1 MVAPGLSDR
10 DLPAPATGPVT
21 GPFPRAQGGEPTPS
35 GGLPRPALRDP
46 SAPELAARDRRTLE
60 LRQFFQLPRRSA
72 EEKSHET
79 RVWLYFPRG
88 FGITA
93 QSWNSEA
100 FYRDASVFM
109 RLHAPSLTL
118 RELADL
124 EHPTSPAS
132 VLRRE
137 LPGLLDEQAPTASSL
152 ETLAKSLGA
161 ELADAAT
168 LATRAFAARL
178 KGLDRP
184 DPSGALVLELNTLC
198 TDMLRALGAVRRLRA
213 KARAFRTV
221 APSSLIPSLAFAEE
235 YAGAVI
241 DERLAE
247 LARTIDSLAVLR
259 DGHGTA
265 VRLRLVLAR
274 TAEEVVRRRVEQGFP
289 TPAGDSPEYFTYRT
303 GILKKELQRA
313 LYVDTRASTRD
324 PFFRNTAAMVAAGLA
339 ATWATLAQVP
349 LISGGLTTGQSLLFI
364 TLAVGAYVLK
374 DRIKEWVR
382 LALSK
387 RWLRWDHDRHIV
399 GDALAPAGLG
409 SFGGRA
415 QERVRWPELE
425 DIPEEVR
432 QLRARHRT
440 VRGVAP
446 ELEHVLE
453 YQRVVRFEA
462 GKTPVPEGF
471 GVQEL
476 FRLSLDEILKR
487 LDDPVDEVSYF
498 DPKAGT
504 FATAGMPKVYHLNVI
519 ALCVDH
525 ATQQRTLA
533 RWRVVVNQDGITH
546 IDPIV
551 ARRRESS
558 GAAASL
564 VPAAAE

>member
-1 MVAPGLSDR
+1 MVAPRLS
-10 DLPAPATGPVT
+10 
-21 GPFPRAQGGEPTPS
+21 EPTTGEHTPPS
-35 GGLPRPALRDP
+35 GLRREARPGDP
-46 SAPELAARDRRTLE
+46 APELAARDRRTLE
-60 LRQFFQLPRRSA
+60 LRQFFQLPRKEGEERSY
-72 EEKSHET
+72 ET

-88 FGITA
+88 FGISG
-93 QSWNSEA
+93 QSWSNEA
-100 FYRDASVFM
+100 FYRDASVYL

-137 LPGLLDEQAPTASSL
+137 LPGLLDEQAPSASSL

-161 ELADAAT
+161 ELADAVT
-168 LATRAFAARL
+168 VATRAFAARL
-178 KGLDRP
+178 RALERP
-184 DPSGALVLELNTLC
+184 DPAGILVLELNTLC
-198 TDMLRALGAVRRLRA
+198 NDVLRALAAVRRVRA
-213 KARAFRTV
+213 KARAYRTV
-221 APSSLIPSLAFAEE
+221 APASLIPSLAFAEE

-247 LARTIDSLAVLR
+247 LARVIEELPHLR
-259 DGHGTA
+259 DGRGTA
-265 VRLRLVLAR
+265 VRMRLVLAQC
-274 TAEEVVRRRVEQGFP
+274 AEEVVRRRVEQGFP

-324 PFFRNTAAMVAAGLA
+324 PFFRNSAAMVAAGLA

-364 TLAVGAYVLK
+364 ALAVGAYVLK

-382 LALSK
+382 LALSR

-415 QERVRWPELE
+415 QERARWVDPD
-425 DIPEEVR
+425 DIPDDVR
-432 QLRARHRT
+432 LLRARHRT

-462 GKTPVPEGF
+462 GKVPVPEGF

-476 FRLSLDEILKR
+476 VRVSLDEILKR

-498 DPKAGT
+498 DQRTGA
-504 FATAGMPKVYHLNVI
+504 FATADMPKVYHLNVI
-519 ALCVDH
+519 AHAVDQRSG
-525 ATQQRTLA
+525 QQALL
-533 RWRVVVNQDGITH
+533 RWRVVVNQDGIVH

-551 ARRRESS
+551 PRRRD
-558 GAAASL
+558 GAGAPTSL
-564 VPAAAE
+564 VPASAA

>member
-1 MVAPGLSDR
+1 MVAAGVKE
-10 DLPAPATGPVT
+10 PVS
-21 GPFPRAQGGEPTPS
+21 GEHTPS
-35 GGLPRPALRDP
+35 GGLPRPTPRDHF
-46 SAPELAARDRRTLE
+46 APELAARDRRTLE
-60 LRQFFQLPRRSA
+60 LRQFFQLPRKAGDER
-72 EEKSHET
+72 SHET
-79 RVWLYFPRG
+79 HLWLYFPRG

-93 QSWNSEA
+93 QSWSNEA
-100 FYRDASVFM
+100 FYRDASVYM

-137 LPGLLDEQAPTASSL
+137 LPGLLDEQAPTSGSL

-161 ELADAAT
+161 ELADAAG

-178 KGLDRP
+178 RALDRP
-184 DPSGALVLELNTLC
+184 SPSGALVLELNQLC
-198 TDMLRALGAVRRLRA
+198 NDMLRALAAVRRLRA
-213 KARAFRTV
+213 KARAYRTV
-221 APSSLIPSLAFAEE
+221 APASLIPSLAFAEE
-235 YAGAVI
+235 YAGAVV

-247 LARTIDSLAVLR
+247 LARAIDELPSLR
-259 DGHGTA
+259 DGQGTA
-265 VRLRLVLAR
+265 VRLRLVLAK

-289 TPAGDSPEYFTYRT
+289 TPAGDAPEYFTYRT

-324 PFFRNTAAMVAAGLA
+324 PFFRNSAAMVAAGLA

-382 LALSK
+382 LALSR

-415 QERVRWPELE
+415 QERVRWVDVEH
-425 DIPEEVR
+425 IPEEVR
-432 QLRARHRT
+432 ALRARHRT

-453 YQRVVRFEA
+453 YQRFVRFET

-498 DPKAGT
+498 DQRAGT
-504 FATAGMPKVYHLNVI
+504 FATAGMPKVYHLNAI
-519 ALCVDH
+519 ALCVDRAH
-525 ATQQRTLA
+525 DRRALA
-533 RWRVVVNQDGITH
+533 RWRVVVNQDGIVH

-551 ARRRESS
+551 ARRREAS
-558 GAAASL
+558 ATTSL
-564 VPAAAE
+564 VPSAAE

>member
-1 MVAPGLSDR
+1 MVAPRLS
-10 DLPAPATGPVT
+10 
-21 GPFPRAQGGEPTPS
+21 EPTTGEHTPPS
-35 GGLPRPALRDP
+35 GLQRVLQPGDP
-46 SAPELAARDRRTLE
+46 EPELAARDRRTLE
-60 LRQFFQLPRRSA
+60 LRQFFQLPRKPG
-72 EEKSHET
+72 EERAYET
-79 RVWLYFPRG
+79 RVWLYFARG
-88 FGITA
+88 FGISA
-93 QSWNSEA
+93 QSWGNEA
-100 FYRDASVFM
+100 FYRDASVYM
-109 RLHAPSLTL
+109 RLHAPSLSL

-137 LPGLLDEQAPTASSL
+137 LPGLLDEQAPSASSL

-161 ELADAAT
+161 ELADAVT
-168 LATRAFAARL
+168 VATRAFAARL
-178 KGLDRP
+178 RTLARP
-184 DPSGALVLELNTLC
+184 DPAGMLVLELNTMC
-198 TDMLRALGAVRRLRA
+198 NDVLRALAAVRRVRA
-213 KARAFRTV
+213 KARAYRTV

-247 LARTIDSLAVLR
+247 LARVIEALPQLR
-259 DGHGTA
+259 DGQATA
-265 VRLRLVLAR
+265 TRMRLVLAQC
-274 TAEEVVRRRVEQGFP
+274 AEEVVRRRVEQGFP
-289 TPAGDSPEYFTYRT
+289 TPAGDAPEYFTYRT

-324 PFFRNTAAMVAAGLA
+324 PFFRNSAAMVAAGLA

-364 TLAVGAYVLK
+364 SLAVGAYVLK

-382 LALSK
+382 LSLSR
-387 RWLRWDHDRHIV
+387 RWLRWDHDRHVV

-415 QERVRWPELE
+415 QERARWVEAD
-425 DIPEEVR
+425 DIPDDVR
-432 QLRARHRT
+432 QLRSRHRT

-462 GKTPVPEGF
+462 GKAPVPEGF

-498 DPKAGT
+498 DQRTGT

-519 ALCVDH
+519 ALAAHQGDGRQ
-525 ATQQRTLA
+525 ALL
-533 RWRVVVNQDGITH
+533 RWRVVVNQDGIVH
-546 IDPIV
+546 IDAIV
-551 ARRRESS
+551 PRRRDS
-558 GAAASL
+558 ASAPISL
-564 VPAAAE
+564 APAPAP

>member
-1 MVAPGLSDR
+1 MVAPRL
-10 DLPAPATGPVT
+10 TI
-21 GPFPRAQGGEPTPS
+21 EPTSGEHTPPS
-35 GGLPRPALRDP
+35 GLQRLLRPGDP
-46 SAPELAARDRRTLE
+46 APELAARDRRTLE
-60 LRQFFQLPRRSA
+60 LRQFFQLPRKA
-72 EEKSHET
+72 GEDKSYET
-79 RVWLYFPRG
+79 HLWLYFPRG
-88 FGITA
+88 FGISH
-93 QSWNSEA
+93 QSWSNEA
-100 FYRDASVFM
+100 FYRDATVYM

-137 LPGLLDEQAPTASSL
+137 LPGLLDEQAPSASSL

-168 LATRAFAARL
+168 VATRSFASRL
-178 KGLDRP
+178 RALDRP
-184 DPSGALVLELNTLC
+184 DPAGILVLELSTLC
-198 TDMLRALGAVRRLRA
+198 ADMLRALAAVRRVRA
-213 KARAFRTV
+213 KARAYRTV

-235 YAGAVI
+235 YAGAVV

-247 LARTIDSLAVLR
+247 LARVIDELPQLR
-259 DGHGTA
+259 DGQGTA
-265 VRLRLVLAR
+265 VRMRLVLAKC
-274 TAEEVVRRRVEQGFP
+274 AEEVVRRRVEQGFP
-289 TPAGDSPEYFTYRT
+289 TPAGDAPEYFTYRT

-324 PFFRNTAAMVAAGLA
+324 PFFRNSAAMVAAGLA

-364 TLAVGAYVLK
+364 SLAVGAYVLK

-382 LALSK
+382 LALSR
-387 RWLRWDHDRHIV
+387 RWLRWDHDRHVV

-415 QERVRWPELE
+415 QERARWLE
-425 DIPEEVR
+425 PDDIPEEVR

-440 VRGVAP
+440 VRGVPP

-462 GKTPVPEGF
+462 GKSPVPEGF

-498 DPKAGT
+498 DQRTGT
-504 FATAGMPKVYHLNVI
+504 FATTGMPKVYHLNAI
-519 ALCVDH
+519 ALCVDQ
-525 ATQQRTLA
+525 ASGRRALA
-533 RWRVVVNQDGITH
+533 RWRVVVNQDGILH

-551 ARRRESS
+551 ARRRDASS
-558 GAAASL
+558 SATSLAPASAA
-564 VPAAAE
+564 